1 MTSIYD
7 EQVLEA
13 VEQLY
18 AHFVQYD
25 DVFISEIPDVNTSVI
40 IDSFPDLE
48 ERIKKNE
55 DIPTKTLLS
64 RLLMKYEYAEMSKA
78 ASEAQETKIVES
90 FNINDGRL
98 FINEFNTEKLTE
110 WFSTQES
117 YGVGTNTLRDWVIL
131 PVIDMVAE
139 LIETTASDTDYGS
152 LINLLGPIVFKR
164 LELTDSAR
172 KQLIS
177 IIADKAKQDIVDEIS
192 QT

>member
-7 EQVLEA
+7 EKVTEA

-18 AHFVQYD
+18 QHFTQYN
-25 DVFISEIPDVNTSVI
+25 DVFISEIPDINTSVI

-48 ERIKKNE
+48 ERIRNNE

-78 ASEAQETKIVES
+78 ASEAEKSGIVKS
-90 FNINDGRL
+90 FSINDGRL
-98 FINEFNTEKLTE
+98 FINDFDSDKLTE
-110 WFSTQES
+110 WFTSQDT
-117 YGVGTNTLRDWVIL
+117 YGVGTTTLRDWVIL
-131 PVIDMVAE
+131 PGIDMVAE
-139 LIETTASDTDYGS
+139 MISTTKMDTDYGK

-164 LELTDSAR
+164 VELTDKAR